1 MKYIARTL
9 TYKGES
15 DNLKSIADDDLLSI
29 EESVVILAEPGMGK
43 TSLLEYLDNSDNTIK
58 FTASSFVRRPLD
70 RLTNMRNKTLLIDA
84 LDEYQADSN
93 SNSIDNI
100 LAKLYNLGSPRFIL
114 TCREI
119 EWNEASNS
127 VFKDFY
133 DEEPIVAHIEAFTR
147 DDAIK
152 FLTEHDNFDGNAEDI
167 VFQLDELNLSDFYE
181 NPLTLK
187 LLAHIN
193 IDNLPD
199 NRADIFSLATKNL
212 WQEIND
218 SALNKLQ
225 QTDGRV
231 VIDCAGFICA
241 TLLLSQ
247 KQNIFTGN
255 IAKTPEDALSIHKL
269 KNIFDE
275 NLLSNTIKCRIF
287 KRSLNSQNFKPM
299 HRTIAE
305 FLGAKWLA
313 KEMSDP
319 IIRKK
324 LLEQFTYKNG
334 VPSSL
339 RGMFSWLAYFNF
351 DLTQIV
357 IDTDPYGLI
366 AYADT
371 SFFNDSQSKLL
382 YTSLK
387 KLTEVN
393 PWFRRDNWHVIK
405 AQGLAKP
412 CLIDEYRQLLS
423 DKESNFSLRL
433 SIIQI
438 LQDADFVNELSSEL
452 IAIMM
457 DSTYRYSER
466 SVAFQLIY
474 DKNITVNWS
483 EILNK
488 LTASTLEDDLKLV
501 HELIFR
507 DSYLIITDEQV
518 IRFLLNAQPLREC
531 TDRIS
536 YLAFN
541 NSDYKYFSEFPEERI
556 LMFVEKLIETIQQLN
571 IPQFEEGIET
581 SQNII
586 RIILSLFKKYIIKFE
601 KNIPII
607 FFYDCISLFTQFE
620 TGITG
625 SEYNE
630 YKVFFDGYFHINQQD
645 TITLQTIIIDNEE
658 NINLIFGD
666 LKNSVLSST
675 YPNIKNLPI
684 LLEHIQNKV
693 KNEHNIKIWKTLVF
707 MSIIHNSIPI
717 IV

>member
-324 LLEQFTYKNG
+324 LLEQFTYI
-334 VPSSL
+334 VSL
-339 RGMFSWLAYFNF
+339 
-351 DLTQIV
+351 I
-357 IDTDPYGLI
+357 
-366 AYADT
+366 
-371 SFFNDSQSKLL
+371 
-382 YTSLK
+382 
-387 KLTEVN
+387 
-393 PWFRRDNWHVIK
+393 
-405 AQGLAKP
+405 
-412 CLIDEYRQLLS
+412 
-423 DKESNFSLRL
+423 
-433 SIIQI
+433 
-438 LQDADFVNELSSEL
+438 
-452 IAIMM
+452 
-457 DSTYRYSER
+457 
-466 SVAFQLIY
+466 
-474 DKNITVNWS
+474 
-483 EILNK
+483 
-488 LTASTLEDDLKLV
+488 
-501 HELIFR
+501 
-507 DSYLIITDEQV
+507 
-518 IRFLLNAQPLREC
+518 
-531 TDRIS
+531 
-536 YLAFN
+536 
-541 NSDYKYFSEFPEERI
+541 
-556 LMFVEKLIETIQQLN
+556 
-571 IPQFEEGIET
+571 
-581 SQNII
+581 
-586 RIILSLFKKYIIKFE
+586 
-601 KNIPII
+601 
-607 FFYDCISLFTQFE
+607 
-620 TGITG
+620 
-625 SEYNE
+625 
-630 YKVFFDGYFHINQQD
+630 
-645 TITLQTIIIDNEE
+645 
-658 NINLIFGD
+658 
-666 LKNSVLSST
+666 
-675 YPNIKNLPI
+675 
-684 LLEHIQNKV
+684 
-693 KNEHNIKIWKTLVF
+693 
-707 MSIIHNSIPI
+707 
-717 IV
+717 